1 MKKRTKAK
9 QLLYKQQLSQN
20 PVVYKI
26 KKPTQFLTCH
36 IIL

>member
-1 MKKRTKAK
+1 MTETK
-9 QLLYKQQLSQN
+9 QLLYKLQNLSHN

-26 KKPTQFLTCH
+26 KKPTKFLPCH